1 MAEFWEEQS
10 AEDHRDLRKQIV
22 RWSVLFALL
31 IGGLIFAVW
40 WAGSAIHFSASRVE
54 QTTGPTYR
62 VTGIVRDA
70 ATGQPVAWA
79 EIADDASGHP
89 PLFHTTAD
97 RFGAY
102 ELLTIAELHNV
113 RVAGLGY
120 RTATV
125 RVGRA
130 WYVWFPKGSEKLD
143 VALQK
148 EP

>member
-1 MAEFWEEQS
+1 M
-10 AEDHRDLRKQIV
+10 
-22 RWSVLFALL
+22 LFALL
-31 IGGLIFAVW
+31 IGGLGFAVW
-40 WAGSAIHFSASRVE
+40 WAGSAVQFSASRVE

-70 ATGQPVAWA
+70 ATGQRVPWA

-97 RFGAY
+97 QFGDY

-113 RVAGLGY
+113 RVAAPGY

-125 RVGRA
+125 RVGKV
-130 WYVWFPKGSEKLD
+130 WFVWFPKGSEKLD
-143 VALQK
+143 VTLQK